1 MSKQAE
7 FSAKRKGD
15 INEINVCSL
24 LLKDGYEVFKNICCT
39 GPVDLIIMKDNNTT
53 LVDVKSVHQLKTL
66 GSRETIKIYFGCKLT
81 PIQKKLGVILLGVH
95 EGKLYWEEEIK
106 DAI

>member
-39 GPVDLIIMKDNNTT
+39 GPVDLILMKDNKIT

-66 GSRETIKIYFGCKLT
+66 GSKETIKIYFGCKLT

-95 EGKLYWEEEIK
+95 EGKLYWEEEIENE
-106 DAI
+106 

>member
-39 GPVDLIIMKDNNTT
+39 GPVDLILMKDNKIT
-53 LVDVKSVHQLKTL
+53 LVDVKSVNQLK
-66 GSRETIKIYFGCKLT
+66 GREKIWIINKLT

>member
-39 GPVDLIIMKDNNTT
+39 GPVDLILMKDNKIT
-53 LVDVKSVHQLKTL
+53 LVDVKSVNQL
-66 GSRETIKIYFGCKLT
+66 REKICIINKLT

>member
-39 GPVDLIIMKDNNTT
+39 GPVDLILMKDNKIT
-53 LVDVKSVHQLKTL
+53 LVDVKSVNQLK
-66 GSRETIKIYFGCKLT
+66 GREKICIINKLT